1 MKKIRINFCDF
12 WPNFNY
18 IESDFY
24 KILSQKYQVE
34 ISDNPE
40 FLFYSVFGNNHL
52 EYECIKIF
60 YTGENVIPD
69 FNLCDYGIGYAH
81 LNFDDRYLRFP
92 IFRIYGYEK
101 FLKIALNIHKETI
114 KKRKKFCNF
123 IYSNN
128 KADKEKEE
136 FYKLLSQY
144 KKIDSGGRYLNNIG
158 EPVKDKFLFQQQYKF
173 SIAFENTSSKG
184 YTTEKLIEAKAAGT
198 IPIYW
203 GNPEIAKEF
212 NTKSFIN
219 CHEYENFDEVIEVIK
234 KIDNDDELYL
244 KYLNEPFS
252 LEGFDLEKKELS
264 DFLYNII
271 EKKQILRSIDKTS
284 KGFSNYSK
292 LVYLKKI
299 EKIKILKK
307 IIKIFVK

>member
-1 MKKIRINFCDF
+1 M
-12 WPNFNY
+12 
-18 IESDFY
+18 
-24 KILSQKYQVE
+24 
-34 ISDNPE
+34 
-40 FLFYSVFGNNHL
+40 
-52 EYECIKIF
+52 
-60 YTGENVIPD
+60 
-69 FNLCDYGIGYAH
+69 
-81 LNFDDRYLRFP
+81 
-92 IFRIYGYEK
+92 
-101 FLKIALNIHKETI
+101 
-114 KKRKKFCNF
+114 
-123 IYSNN
+123 
-128 KADKEKEE
+128 
-136 FYKLLSQY
+136 
-144 KKIDSGGRYLNNIG
+144 
-158 EPVKDKFLFQQQYKF
+158 FQQQYKF